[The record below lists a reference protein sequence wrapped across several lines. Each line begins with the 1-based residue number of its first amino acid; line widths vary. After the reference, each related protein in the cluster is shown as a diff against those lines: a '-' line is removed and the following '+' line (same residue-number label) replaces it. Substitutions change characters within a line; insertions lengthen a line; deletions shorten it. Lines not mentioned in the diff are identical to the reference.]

1 MLQKFNIPIC
11 LVDDDMMCL
20 TLYQQFLKQLG
31 YTSIEIFDNGHD
43 CLDNLEKINP
53 AIVFLDY
60 NMEEMNGIDVLKK
73 IRQFNPNIV
82 VVFISGQEDVE
93 VAVNAMRQG
102 AVDYIVKASLNTER
116 MKEIME
122 KLEPMIPEKA
132 VAKTKSSF
140 FKRVFS

>member
-1 MLQKFNIPIC
+1 MLQKLNVPIC

-20 TLYQQFLKQLG
+20 NLYRQFVKQLG
-31 YTSIEIFDNGHD
+31 YTNVEIFDNGYD
-43 CLDNLEKINP
+43 CLDSLEKLQP
-53 AIVFLDY
+53 AIIFLDY

-73 IRQFNPNIV
+73 IRAINPKIV

-102 AVDYIVKASLNTER
+102 AVDYIVKSSLNTER

-122 KLEPMIPEKA
+122 KLEPLVPDTT
-132 VAKTKSSF
+132 VAKTKGSF
-140 FKRVFS
+140 LKRVFS